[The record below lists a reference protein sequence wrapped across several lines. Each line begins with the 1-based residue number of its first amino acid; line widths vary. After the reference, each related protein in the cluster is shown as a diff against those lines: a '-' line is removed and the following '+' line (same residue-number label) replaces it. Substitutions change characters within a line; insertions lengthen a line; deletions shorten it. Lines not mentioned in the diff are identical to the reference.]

1 MHSLGI
7 SVYPDKSDIKEV
19 YEYMETAAK
28 LGFSRIFTCFLSIP
42 DDKRE
47 SYLKEFK
54 GFMDKAHELGFVV
67 AADTNPE
74 VFKLIGATPNN
85 LKPFADLGLDIIRL
99 DGNFG
104 TQGDI
109 AVTRNPYGIKIEFNA
124 SMDAGVDLLIK
135 NGGNKDQIIMCHNF
149 FPERYTG
156 LDFDLFQQFNKQ
168 WKALN
173 LHTAAF
179 VSSHNDPTIGPW
191 EVFCGLPTVEIMR
204 PLPIEVQ
211 ARYLLATGDVDD
223 IIIGNYP
230 ASTEELEALSKINFQ
245 ALELRVDEVP
255 EITDNE
261 KYIMYEF
268 APHWDRYDH
277 SSFML
282 RSSFPRLQ
290 FKNQAT
296 VQDSGFGDKKEAKED
311 KSIPHHDCGKKVFT
325 RGDVLVVND
334 NFGTQGDI
342 AVTRNPYG
350 IKIEFNAS
358 MDAGVDLLIKNG
370 GNKDQIIMCH
380 NFFPERYTGLDFD
393 LFQQF
398 NKQWKALNLH
408 TAAFV
413 SSHNDPT
420 IGPWEVFCGLPTVE
434 IMRPL
439 PIEVQARYLLATG
452 DVDDIIIG
460 NYPASTEE
468 LEALSKINFQAL
480 ELRVDEVPEITDNEK
495 YIMYEFAPHWD
506 RYDHSSFMLRS
517 SFPRLQFKNQATV
530 QDSGFGDKKEAKEDK
545 SIPHH
550 DCGKKVFTR
559 GDVLVVNDN
568 LAHYRGELEVVLT
581 EIPNDGERNLIGK
594 IKDEDLGLLD
604 FIKPGQHFKFIK

>member
-19 YEYMETAAK
+19 YDYMETAAK
-28 LGFSRIFTCFLSIP
+28 LGFTRIFTCFLSIP

-223 IIIGNYP
+223 IIVGNYP
-230 ASTEELEALSKINFQ
+230 ASTKELEALSKINFQ
-245 ALELRVDEVP
+245 ALELRVEEVP

-325 RGDVLVVND
+325 RGD
-334 NFGTQGDI
+334 I
-342 AVTRNPYG
+342 
-350 IKIEFNAS
+350 
-358 MDAGVDLLIKNG
+358 
-370 GNKDQIIMCH
+370 
-380 NFFPERYTGLDFD
+380 
-393 LFQQF
+393 
-398 NKQWKALNLH
+398 
-408 TAAFV
+408 
-413 SSHNDPT
+413 
-420 IGPWEVFCGLPTVE
+420 
-434 IMRPL
+434 
-439 PIEVQARYLLATG
+439 
-452 DVDDIIIG
+452 
-460 NYPASTEE
+460 
-468 LEALSKINFQAL
+468 
-480 ELRVDEVPEITDNEK
+480 
-495 YIMYEFAPHWD
+495 
-506 RYDHSSFMLRS
+506 
-517 SFPRLQFKNQATV
+517 
-530 QDSGFGDKKEAKEDK
+530 
-545 SIPHH
+545 
-550 DCGKKVFTR
+550 
-559 GDVLVVNDN
+559 LVVNDN

-604 FIKPGQHFKFIK
+604 FIKPGQTTELQVANFLDFRMREYGASGISFESIIASGYRSAMPHGVASEKVIQSGETLTMDFGCYYNHYVSDMTRTIHIGDTTDEEREIYDIVLRSNQALIDAAKAGMTRRDYDKVARDVIVEAGYGDYFTHGIGHGIGLDIHEIPYFGNSDETIEAGMVLTDEPGVYLADKYGVRIEDDIIITENGCELITLAPKELIVL